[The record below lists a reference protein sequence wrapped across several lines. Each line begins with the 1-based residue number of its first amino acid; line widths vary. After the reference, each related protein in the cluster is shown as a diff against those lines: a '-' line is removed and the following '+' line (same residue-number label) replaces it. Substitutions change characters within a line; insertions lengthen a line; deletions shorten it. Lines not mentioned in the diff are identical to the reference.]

1 MKAMKHE
8 KAVHDETQFNCDNC
22 DKTFVGG
29 KTFANHTR
37 MHMTLNC
44 KHCGQKL
51 PANSKITHE
60 ISCIGSSPF
69 ACDKCDYKAKQNS
82 SLQRQ
87 W

>member
-44 KHCGQKL
+44 KHCG
-51 PANSKITHE
+51 I
-60 ISCIGSSPF
+60 
-69 ACDKCDYKAKQNS
+69 
-82 SLQRQ
+82 
-87 W
+87 